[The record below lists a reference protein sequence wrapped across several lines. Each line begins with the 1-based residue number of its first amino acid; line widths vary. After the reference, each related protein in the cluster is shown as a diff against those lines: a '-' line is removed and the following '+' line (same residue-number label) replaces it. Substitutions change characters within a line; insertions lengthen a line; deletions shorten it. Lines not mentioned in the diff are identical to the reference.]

1 MTGVLTEKNIYL
13 RFRST
18 YLFSVITLA
27 EVVVDIKNDVQVSVM
42 TADNIAKTVWSL
54 IFAVLVVID
63 NFWHGRL
70 IVITRVLIHTEFAS
84 YPSNFHYT
92 LNKLFG
98 LWVMGNIN
106 VYSFAIVYMFKPCM
120 WNGYP

>member
-18 YLFSVITLA
+18 YLFSLITLA
-27 EVVVDIKNDVQVSVM
+27 EVVVDVQVSVM
-42 TADNIAKTVWSL
+42 TADNIAKTVWFL

-70 IVITRVLIHTEFAS
+70 IVMTRVLIHTEFAS
-84 YPSNFHYT
+84 
-92 LNKLFG
+92 
-98 LWVMGNIN
+98 
-106 VYSFAIVYMFKPCM
+106 
-120 WNGYP
+120 

>member
-84 YPSNFHYT
+84 
-92 LNKLFG
+92 
-98 LWVMGNIN
+98 
-106 VYSFAIVYMFKPCM
+106 
-120 WNGYP
+120 